1 MLRFVL
7 IWLAIWSFE
16 CVATT
21 LTPLADDYI
30 EQYGLEKSVAQILV
44 TGVTAD
50 FNNVTFSKPTKELLS
65 LNIGGIILNAYNVP
79 EATLAKSKNRN
90 HGLQIVRD
98 FTDTLRRMHGDGNNL
113 LIAADFE
120 SYRYTSVH
128 YPLIPPPSALTVS
141 ANNSTQTAFS
151 VGDDVGKQLESIGIN
166 VLLGP
171 VLDENS
177 KIQGTRNS
185 NIMNRSFGSDV
196 KLISVFAS
204 EFIRGVNNNRVAA
217 FAKHFPGY
225 GFVNDNPHSSDKVD
239 VNATNSAIIKGLTPF
254 VNTSPLLSG
263 VMTSHL
269 YINRSNRPLTVS
281 NANLELLLNNDS
293 LKALKDK
300 IIITDDISGMDS
312 IQNYKSEEGIDN
324 SVLVLQSFKAGHDL
338 ILISHLNQHSK
349 DKFTVKD
356 VKDSIKL
363 LAKYAETED
372 GLAHLKT
379 SLEKI
384 LSVKKLVS
392 IKRDQHKTISEED
405 IISITNRNIEI
416 YKNSTI
422 SIGSPDISYQSNF
435 MDFATPEN
443 KVYIV
448 GDKKYFSE
456 IEINVPKS
464 KSIVYKEIK
473 DLKVTKL
480 VGAELINKIGLDLSK
495 LVDKGNYLVFLV
507 SSLDSYN
514 ILESLRLHNT
524 EPSRVLVS
532 IHGTPLPIKT
542 STLLNYNVVTNFDDS
557 PLSSYPVGLI
567 LNGDLTA
574 GNVRNSPIELGN
586 GAIFQLSD
594 RLKIKYHGNDSELTK
609 KISKDEDKLL
619 SINLWL
625 FILPVALVFAAKIIS
640 MSIFSCHVKTS
651 TPSVSRRT
659 FWKEAIVSK
668 YYWKR
673 KIFIVFLL
681 LLSFIA
687 LPIFVSSPG
696 EFTELVSSSD
706 YRIETK
712 TIKNLVDALL
722 FVDSLLTRI

>member
-7 IWLAIWSFE
+7 IWLALWSFKSF
-16 CVATT
+16 ATT
-21 LTPLADDYI
+21 STSLADDYI
-30 EQYGLEKSVAQILV
+30 EQHGLEKSVAQLLV

-65 LNIGGIILNAYNVP
+65 LNVGGIILNAYNVP

-128 YPLIPPPSALTVS
+128 YPLVPPPSALTIS

-171 VLDENS
+171 VLDEDT

-225 GFVNDNPHSSDKVD
+225 GFVSDNPHSSNKVD
-239 VNATNSAIIKGLTPF
+239 IHATNSAIIKGLTPF
-254 VNTSPLLSG
+254 VNTSSLFSG

-281 NANLELLLNNDS
+281 NANLELLLSDNS

-312 IQNYKSEEGIDN
+312 IQSYKAEEGINN
-324 SVLVLQSFKAGHDL
+324 SVLVLKSFKAGHDL
-338 ILISHLNQHSK
+338 ILISHLNQHSHN
-349 DKFTVKD
+349 KFTVKD
-356 VKDSIKL
+356 VKESIKL
-363 LAKYAETED
+363 LAEYAETED
-372 GLAHLKT
+372 GLERLKT
-379 SLEKI
+379 SLQKI

-392 IKRDQHKTISEED
+392 TKRDDSKNISEED
-405 IISITNRNIEI
+405 IINIEKRNIEI

-435 MDFATPEN
+435 MDFVTPEN

-448 GDKKYFSE
+448 GDKKYFRE
-456 IEINVPKS
+456 IEKSVPKS

-473 DLKVTKL
+473 DLKVKKL
-480 VGAELINKIGLDLSK
+480 AGAELINRIGLDLSR
-495 LVDKGNYLVFLV
+495 LVDKGHYLVLLV
-507 SSLDSYN
+507 SSLDTYN

-524 EPSRVLVS
+524 ERSRVLVS
-532 IHGTPLPIKT
+532 VHGTPLPIKT
-542 STLLNYNVVTNFDDS
+542 ATLLNYNVVTNFDYS

-567 LNGDLTA
+567 LNGDLKA

-594 RLKIKYHGNDSELTK
+594 RLEIKYHGNDSELTK
-609 KISKDEDKLL
+609 KISMDESKLS
-619 SINLWL
+619 SINIWL
-625 FILPVALVFAAKIIS
+625 FILPVALIFASKIIS

-651 TPSVSRRT
+651 NPAVSRLT

-668 YYWKR
+668 SYWKR
-673 KIFIVFLL
+673 KTSIIILL
-681 LLSFIA
+681 LFSFIA
-687 LPIFVSSPG
+687 IPSFVSSPG

-706 YRIETK
+706 YKIETK

-722 FVDSLLTRI
+722 FVDSLLARI